1 MCKKIL
7 KVVFRAE
14 FLLLLCNLYPFRGI
28 ILQFKKTKKRDWKKK
43 IRFFYEKISAIRNDG
58 IFHLRVFLIIPWES
72 ISIPNSR
79 FLNSL
84 QPIAYSIISTF
95 LRLHLFFFFESLTRI
110 YKYRF
115 YLLDKEFFYFKLKL
129 VNHLNQILI
138 LKSWYSICQSWINWS
153 KKNFDSFV

>member
-28 ILQFKKTKKRDWKKK
+28 ILQFKKTKRQKSGTER
-43 IRFFYEKISAIRNDG
+43 RRLVFLEKISAIRNDG
-58 IFHLRVFLIIPWES
+58 IFYLRVFLIIPWES

-79 FLNSL
+79 FLNNL

-138 LKSWYSICQSWINWS
+138 LES
-153 KKNFDSFV
+153 